1 MEGTKIENGCYEDTL
16 KVYNTLT
23 EEEKKYIDDG
33 DFKESPFT
41 ICRKVLY
48 IKNNPISFVEIIELP
63 EEKNTGY
70 VVVATAPNFRKNG
83 YSKSLVKSVEKEIPK
98 NIERLV
104 WLYDEENTKSS
115 EMASSL
121 GFLKLKNG
129 IMERKIV

>member
-1 MEGTKIENGCYEDTL
+1 M
-16 KVYNTLT
+16 T
-23 EEEKKYIDDG
+23 EEEKKYVDD
-33 DFKESPFT
+33 DNFEENPFT
-41 ICRKVLY
+41 VCRKVLY

-70 VVVATAPNFRKNG
+70 VVVATVPNFRKNG
-83 YSKSLVKSVEKEIPK
+83 YSKLLVKSAEREMPK

-115 EMASSL
+115 EMATSL

-129 IMERKIV
+129 IMERKII